1 VPDHEDSIGAI
12 ARRSLEPLLDRMH
25 ELLAEEC
32 SARLS
37 HELFLIAAEV
47 YAVGHRDG
55 VRYAVADIAP
65 TAARHGLQLWLDVEE
80 PQERPAGGIAAAGM
94 PADPLAGPDA

>member
-1 VPDHEDSIGAI
+1 MPDHEDSVGAI
-12 ARRSLEPLLDRMH
+12 PHHSLEPLLDRMH
-25 ELLAEEC
+25 ELLGTEC
-32 SARLS
+32 SERLS

-65 TAARHGLQLWLDVEE
+65 TAARHGLQLWLDVDE
-80 PQERPAGGIAAAGM
+80 PDERPAGGVAATGM
-94 PADPLAGPDA
+94 PADPSGGSDA

>member
-1 VPDHEDSIGAI
+1 VPDHEDSVGAI
-12 ARRSLEPLLDRMH
+12 PHHSLEPLLDRMH
-25 ELLAEEC
+25 ELLGTEC
-32 SARLS
+32 SERLS

-80 PQERPAGGIAAAGM
+80 PVPGERPGVAAAGM
-94 PADPLAGPDA
+94 PVDPRGDSDA

>member
-1 VPDHEDSIGAI
+1 VPDHEDSVGAI
-12 ARRSLEPLLDRMH
+12 AHRSLEPLLDRMH

-32 SARLS
+32 SGRLS
-37 HELFLIAAEV
+37 HELLLIAAEV

-80 PQERPAGGIAAAGM
+80 PEERPAGGIAAAGM
-94 PADPLAGPDA
+94 PGDASGAADA